1 MSKHFVLRFEKKKK
15 YHYIVLLEIIFMD
28 LKFVDV
34 DIGSCTKNIVSE

>member
-1 MSKHFVLRFEKKKK
+1 MSKHFVLRFEKKKNI
-15 YHYIVLLEIIFMD
+15 YIVLLEIIFVD